1 VILVD
6 AQDLA
11 VSRPGKPLFADLSV
25 TVSSGDRLAVVGI
38 NGCGKSTLLNVLAG
52 AVEPD
57 AGMVRRG
64 RGAEIVTLDQ
74 MAVLP
79 EGTVREAVGGDWEGE
94 AVLDRLGM
102 ADLVDADV
110 RRLSGGQAKR
120 VALARALVAMGAGGD
135 HDLLILDEPTNHLDM
150 DSIAWLEERLASF
163 TGGLVLVTHD
173 RHVLDRVTTRIL
185 ELDRGAGHVHEGGYA
200 SYLDAKAE
208 RAEREASTERKRRN
222 LARAELAWLQRG
234 APARTRKPKAHIASA
249 RAVIDGRGPA
259 PARADE
265 LPLADLVQMP
275 RLGDTVVELDDVSD
289 GYGDHLLFEHVDLKL
304 GPGER
309 LGIVGVNGSGKSTL
323 LDVLSGRR
331 RPRTG
336 QVVHGSTV
344 RVGYYDQR
352 GADLPLDA
360 RVRELVA
367 GPTRQPDWTDAA
379 LLERLWFATDAQWAP
394 VRLLSGGERRRLQL
408 ALVLRQAPNVLL
420 LDEPT
425 NDLDLDTLRAL
436 EDLLDNWPGTLV
448 VVSHDR
454 AFLERTVEDVV
465 VLDPSGAPTGG
476 TGYAGRVPGGY
487 AAYDAAR
494 RAARRSGRVGPAPLP
509 VPASRSGASKPGAS
523 KPGAPTS
530 GGSRSGGSTSGSS
543 RSGSA
548 GSASSAPTVPRGS
561 APSAAADAGGRP
573 GRDRPQRSPSSLRH
587 LMRKAEAT
595 MGRLRE
601 RQAALEAELATAQ
614 GDHVALARLGEELSA
629 VTEEMAGAEES
640 WLALAEEAEALG
652 LTT

>member
-1 VILVD
+1 MILVD

-11 VSRPGKPLFADLSV
+11 VSRPGKPLFTGLSM

-38 NGCGKSTLLNVLAG
+38 NGCGKSTLLGVLAG
-52 AVEPD
+52 SVEPESG
-57 AGMVRRG
+57 AVRRG
-64 RGAEIVTLDQ
+64 RGTRIVTLDQ

-79 EGTVREAVGGDWEGE
+79 DGTVCEAVGGDWEGE

-102 ADLVDADV
+102 SEMVDTDV
-110 RRLSGGQAKR
+110 RQLSGGQAKR
-120 VALARALVAMGAGGD
+120 TALARALVAMGDGGEG
-135 HDLLILDEPTNHLDM
+135 DLLILDEPTNHLDM
-150 DSIAWLEERLASF
+150 DSIAWLEERLAAF

-185 ELDRGAGHVHEGGYA
+185 ELDRGTGHVHDGGYA

-208 RAEREASTERKRRN
+208 RAEREATTERKRRN
-222 LARAELAWLQRG
+222 LARSELAWLRRG
-234 APARTRKPKAHIASA
+234 APARTRKPKAHVASA

-275 RLGDTVVELDDVSD
+275 RLGDTVVELTDVGD

-323 LDVLSGRR
+323 LDIISGRR
-331 RPRTG
+331 TPRSGDVLT
-336 QVVHGSTV
+336 GSTV

-352 GADLPLDA
+352 GVELPPDA
-360 RVRELVA
+360 RVRELIA

-379 LLERLWFATDAQWAP
+379 LLERLWFGTDAQWAP
-394 VRLLSGGERRRLQL
+394 VQLLSGGERRRLQL

-436 EDLLDNWPGTLV
+436 EDLLDAWPGTLV

-465 VLDPSGAPTGG
+465 VLDHPG
-476 TGYAGRVPGGY
+476 TGTGATGPGRVGRLPGGY

-494 RAARRSGRVGPAPLP
+494 RAARRSGRVGPAGAA
-509 VPASRSGASKPGAS
+509 VAASARAGSGRSGDGPARTAGTP
-523 KPGAPTS
+523 AP
-530 GGSRSGGSTSGSS
+530 
-543 RSGSA
+543 A
-548 GSASSAPTVPRGS
+548 GSGDSATR
-561 APSAAADAGGRP
+561 ARQRTPST
-573 GRDRPQRSPSSLRH
+573 LRH
-587 LMRKAEAT
+587 LMRKAEST
-595 MGRLRE
+595 MRRLQE
-601 RQAALEAELATAQ
+601 RQAMIEAELAEAG
-614 GDHVALARLGEELSA
+614 GDHVALARLGEDLSTVA
-629 VTEEMAGAEES
+629 AEMADAEES
-640 WLALAEEAEALG
+640 WLALAEEAESQG